1 MSEGDE
7 NVCLKEMR
15 TFAASK
21 PMAHTQDSQNMVK
34 LLWSETDETWIS
46 AKQRIKH
53 SKISITLCI
62 IMRNRRGKTR
72 GLIHYGI
79 LILPFR
85 FGALKSDSTHHFFRN
100 ACTKSGSL
108 RFSQF
113 SGC

>member
-1 MSEGDE
+1 M
-7 NVCLKEMR
+7 
-15 TFAASK
+15 FAASTL
-21 PMAHTQDSQNMVK
+21 MAHTQDSQHMEK
-34 LLWSETDETWIS
+34 LLRSETGVTWCS
-46 AKQRIKH
+46 VTQRIKH

-62 IMRNRRGKTR
+62 IMRKRRGKTR

-100 ACTKSGSL
+100 ACTKSVSL